1 MHGRVWGE
9 VARAVEGKKDVN
21 EVIKA
26 MGNAALVLW
35 RGGWD
40 EYVAGDAEGL
50 NDTVRRLRNARARSN
65 VLRGLSDRMGEFV
78 LQPVRREG
86 QVVGALIV
94 SDELVE
100 GAEGLALI
108 VGQALDSTDQRE
120 QATKLQKEVWKLRNQ
135 LREAN
140 RHRTALLSQAR
151 HDLRTPLTALKGYA
165 DMINRGMAGPVTPT
179 LKKYVDRIGKA
190 VDRECE
196 LLNERLGGDVA
207 AAH

>member
-1 MHGRVWGE
+1 MQGRVWSD
-9 VARAVEGKKDVN
+9 VAQAVAGKKGMQ
-21 EVIKA
+21 EVLKA
-26 MGNAALVLW
+26 MGSAALVLW

-40 EYVAGDAEGL
+40 EHVAGDCASL
-50 NDTVRRLRNARARSN
+50 KDVVRKLRNTRARAN

-78 LQPVRREG
+78 LQPVRRDG

-94 SDELVE
+94 TDELVE
-100 GAEGLALI
+100 AAEGLAII
-108 VGQALDSTDQRE
+108 VGQAVDSADQHGE
-120 QATKLQKEVWKLRNQ
+120 ALKLQREVWKLRQN

-179 LKKYVDRIGKA
+179 LQRYVDRIGKA

-196 LLNERLGGDVA
+196 LLNERLMDSSP
-207 AAH
+207 AH